1 MYTFYAMGLKTIR
14 AHNAP
19 IILLLSEPVTAV
31 VLAWLILSEVI
42 TFHVLVG
49 GVFLIIANILVE
61 KEVRK
66 KKLTGRKQAESKR

>member
-19 IILLLSEPVTAV
+19 IILLLSEPITAV
-31 VLAWLILSEVI
+31 VLAWLILSEII
-42 TFHVLVG
+42 TPHVFAG
-49 GVFLIIANILVE
+49 GILLIIANLLVE

-66 KKLTGRKQAESKR
+66 KKLTCRKQVESKR